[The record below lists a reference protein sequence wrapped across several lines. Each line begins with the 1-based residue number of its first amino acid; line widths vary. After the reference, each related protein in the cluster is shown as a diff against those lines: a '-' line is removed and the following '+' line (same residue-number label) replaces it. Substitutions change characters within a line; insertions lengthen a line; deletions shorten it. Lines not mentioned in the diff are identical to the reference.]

1 MNYFG
6 AKLRQLREDQGML
19 LRQMA
24 AQMDIDTA
32 LLSKI
37 ERGDRRA
44 NRELVEKAADVLA
57 HECNDLLVLWLADKI
72 EDVIDNE
79 PMAAKAI
86 DLITKEA
93 KK

>member
-6 AKLRQLREDQGML
+6 SKLRQLREDQGML

-44 NRELVEKAADVLA
+44 NRELVEKAAELLA
-57 HECNDLLVLWLADKI
+57 HESNDLMVLWLADKI

-79 PMAAKAI
+79 PLADKAI
-86 DLITKEA
+86 ALIKKEA
-93 KK
+93 K